1 MEDVAFDQSVGAF
14 TDVEGVS
21 GVVEPVVVVGMPEAV
36 EFELGGAAG
45 SMVDVVSGEC
55 YLVVFAVSEAGLG

>member
-1 MEDVAFDQSVGAF
+1 VA
-14 TDVEGVS
+14 

-45 SMVDVVSGEC
+45 SVVDVVSGEC
-55 YLVVFAVSEAGLG
+55 YFVVFTVSEAGVG